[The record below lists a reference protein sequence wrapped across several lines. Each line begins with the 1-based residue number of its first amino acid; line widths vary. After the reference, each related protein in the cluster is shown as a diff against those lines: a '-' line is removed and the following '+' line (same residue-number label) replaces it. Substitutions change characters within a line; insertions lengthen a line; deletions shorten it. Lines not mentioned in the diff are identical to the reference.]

1 MNWYKRYPSDYMGKT
16 AHLSLTEHGAYN
28 VLLDHCYSQETLS
41 SDKDA
46 VYRIARAFTQ
56 QERDAVDSVLL
67 QYFVLTGDCYTN
79 KRVAKE
85 LAKAT
90 EQSIQNSNNGKLGG
104 RGIKRKESET
114 KANAL
119 QNESETKAKQKALP
133 DYQTT
138 RLPDTTLP
146 DARHETP
153 EKEKALFLLPEW
165 VDSELW
171 TEWMKI
177 RKKLKAV
184 NSPRAM
190 ELLVDKL
197 FKISQSGISVN
208 TAIKTAIEKSW
219 KSIELD
225 WLSNQKKGKKDVYA
239 QFLEGTKN
247 ESI

>member
-16 AHLSLTEHGAYN
+16 AHLSLIEHGAYN
-28 VLLDHCYSQETLS
+28 VLLDHCYSQEKLC

-67 QYFVLTGDCYTN
+67 QYFVLTGDFYTN
-79 KRVAKE
+79 KRVNKE

-90 EQSIQNSNNGKLGG
+90 EQSIKNSNNGKLGG

-114 KANAL
+114 KASAL
-119 QNESETKAKQKALP
+119 KNESEKKTKQKALP

-138 RLPDTTLP
+138 RLPDTTHP
-146 DARHETP
+146 DTRHETP
-153 EKEKALFLLPEW
+153 EKEKALFVLPGW

-171 TEWMKI
+171 TEWMSV

-184 NSPRAM
+184 NSVRAM

-197 FKISQSGISVN
+197 FTISQSGISVN

-225 WLSNQKKGKKDVYA
+225 WLNNQKKEKPDVYA
-239 QFLEGTKN
+239 QFLEGIKN
-247 ESI
+247 EII

>member
-67 QYFVLTGDCYTN
+67 QYFVLTSDCYTN
-79 KRVAKE
+79 KRVDKE

-114 KANAL
+114 KASAL

-146 DARHETP
+146 DT
-153 EKEKALFLLPEW
+153 
-165 VDSELW
+165 
-171 TEWMKI
+171 TE
-177 RKKLKAV
+177 R
-184 NSPRAM
+184 
-190 ELLVDKL
+190 EVDKPPRSP
-197 FKISQSGISVN
+197 KIVSKFEKPTLIEIR
-208 TAIKTAIEKSW
+208 TYCEAIGASINPVTFFNHYEAVGW
-219 KSIELD
+219 KVGKNSMKD
-225 WLSNQKKGKKDVYA
+225 WKAGVRGWNSRDAK
-239 QFLEGTKN
+239 
-247 ESI
+247 

>member
-1 MNWYKRYPSDYMGKT
+1 MGKT

-79 KRVAKE
+79 KRVNKE

-114 KANAL
+114 KASAL

-146 DARHETP
+146 DTRER
-153 EKEKALFLLPEW
+153 E
-165 VDSELW
+165 
-171 TEWMKI
+171 
-177 RKKLKAV
+177 
-184 NSPRAM
+184 
-190 ELLVDKL
+190 VDKPPRSP
-197 FKISQSGISVN
+197 KIVSKFEKPTLVEIR
-208 TAIKTAIEKSW
+208 TYCEAIGASINPVTFFNHYEAVGW
-219 KSIELD
+219 KVGKNSMKD
-225 WLSNQKKGKKDVYA
+225 WKAGVRGWNSRDAK
-239 QFLEGTKN
+239 
-247 ESI
+247 

>member
-79 KRVAKE
+79 KRVNKE

-114 KANAL
+114 KASAL

-146 DARHETP
+146 DTRER
-153 EKEKALFLLPEW
+153 E
-165 VDSELW
+165 
-171 TEWMKI
+171 
-177 RKKLKAV
+177 
-184 NSPRAM
+184 
-190 ELLVDKL
+190 VDKPPRSP
-197 FKISQSGISVN
+197 KIVSKFEKPTLVEIR
-208 TAIKTAIEKSW
+208 TYCEAIGASINPVTFFNHYEAVGW
-219 KSIELD
+219 KVGKNSMKD
-225 WLSNQKKGKKDVYA
+225 WKAGVRGWNSRDAK
-239 QFLEGTKN
+239 
-247 ESI
+247 

>member
-1 MNWYKRYPSDYMGKT
+1 MGKT
-16 AHLSLTEHGAYN
+16 AHLSLIEHGAYN
-28 VLLDHCYSQETLS
+28 VLLDHCYSQEKLC

-67 QYFVLTGDCYTN
+67 QYFVLTGDFYTN
-79 KRVAKE
+79 KRVNKE

-90 EQSIQNSNNGKLGG
+90 EQSIKNSNNGKLGG

-114 KANAL
+114 KASAL
-119 QNESETKAKQKALP
+119 KNESEKKTKQKALP

-138 RLPDTTLP
+138 RLPDTTHP
-146 DARHETP
+146 DTRHETP
-153 EKEKALFLLPEW
+153 EKEKALFVLPGW

-171 TEWMKI
+171 TEWMSV

-184 NSPRAM
+184 NSVRAM

-197 FKISQSGISVN
+197 FTISQSGISVN

-225 WLSNQKKGKKDVYA
+225 WLNNQKKEKPDVYA
-239 QFLEGTKN
+239 QFLEGIKN
-247 ESI
+247 EII